1 MEEMLQLWGAIIW
14 DHRRLVLPITCFIEK
29 PFRNSARVTADSL
42 GTVFQ
47 GCMQKFLRKEWMNFF
62 RVDIEYGGRL

>member
-14 DHRRLVLPITCFIEK
+14 DHRGLVLPITCFIEK
-29 PFRNSARVTADSL
+29 PFRNYTRVTADSL

-47 GCMQKFLRKEWMNFF
+47 GCSQKFLRKEGMNFF